1 MAGEV
6 VAGQGGTVALGA
18 AQTRIKNWKMSV
30 QVDSKDVTHM
40 GSAGWKY
47 TKGVLKSANGSFE
60 TQAWPGD
67 YVGSVV
73 AGTFVDSSETG
84 SKTYSG
90 SFMVKEISPDVP
102 YDDIVK
108 WTVTFESYGSI
119 ALV

>member
-6 VAGQGGTVALGA
+6 VAGQGGTMALGA
-18 AQTRIKNWKMSV
+18 VQTRVRNFKLTH

-47 TKGVLKSANGSFE
+47 TKGVLQSANGTAE
-60 TQAWPGD
+60 LQAYPGA

-84 SKTYSG
+84 SKTFSG
-90 SFMVKEISPDVP
+90 SWMVKEICPDVP
-102 YDDIVK
+102 FDDIVK
-108 WTVTFESYGSI
+108 WTVSFESYGSI
-119 ALV
+119 GIS